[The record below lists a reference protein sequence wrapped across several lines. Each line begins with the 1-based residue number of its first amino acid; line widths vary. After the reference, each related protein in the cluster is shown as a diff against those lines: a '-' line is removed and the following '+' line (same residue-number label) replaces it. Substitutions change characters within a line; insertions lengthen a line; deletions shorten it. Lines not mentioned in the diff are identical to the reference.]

1 MAGLGDPLTIGI
13 LLSLIFGAVGF
24 YLYSRIGQNEKR
36 VNLLEN
42 LLLSLKLNTE
52 ASLNGPDSIEPVS
65 MPAPLAA
72 DDVDGVDEEEYAT
85 LAESVN
91 TPVAPAPTAAAAAAA
106 AAEADEEEAAA
117 ALLRALT
124 PSEPRKMDLNY
135 EAMSLKEL
143 QTLARQRGLS
153 GVPQRKRDLIES
165 LKKQVPAAAAAT
177 ASAEVFDGVE
187 VQEGADFTEQ

>member
-91 TPVAPAPTAAAAAAA
+91 TPVAPAPAPAPAA